1 MNRLFYFCTWLILGT
16 FVDKV
21 FVSGYEFCKSSSMN
35 IKVVKRYSVL
45 VILFFLPVAFL
56 LMLMPA
62 KHNYNA
68 LDIVQSDVREIRA
81 DSNQEL
87 AEHITVLTFFGK
99 KPLEKA
105 MAASNLKQLIYD
117 KFKGFKKF
125 QVISFLSPEAKSQLD
140 GLKKEIESHED
151 LKYWH
156 FVFSDDEDTQAIF
169 NSLKTDVPLDDN
181 LSTTRVFIIDGDLNQ
196 RGRLDDRTERE
207 RENKVTSYDLTS
219 YDGIE
224 VAILKN
230 KMSED
235 IRVLFTE
242 YREKRKGNPNS
253 STRRANELKGITDE
267 QEN

>member
-1 MNRLFYFCTWLILGT
+1 MILGL
-16 FVDKV
+16 KV
-21 FVSGYEFCKSSSMN
+21 ILRRSWIYKTSSMN
-35 IKVVKRYSVL
+35 IKLVKRYSVL

-56 LMLMPA
+56 LMLLPA

-68 LDIVQSDVREIRA
+68 LDMVKGDVQDIQDISDQML
-81 DSNQEL
+81 D
-87 AEHITVLTFFGK
+87 EHITVLAFFGK
-99 KPLEKA
+99 HPLKKA
-105 MAASNLKQLIYD
+105 MAASNLKELIYD

-125 QVISFLSPEAKSQLD
+125 QVIFFLSPEAESELS

-156 FVFSDDEDTQAIF
+156 FVFASDEETQLIYD
-169 NSLKTDVPLDDN
+169 SLLTDVPLDED
-181 LSTTRVFIIDGDLNQ
+181 LSTTRVFIIDSDLNQ

-207 RENKVTSYDLTS
+207 QENKIEVYDLTS
-219 YDGIE
+219 YDGLE

-242 YREKRKGNPNS
+242 YREKRKGNPDS
-253 STRRANELKGITDE
+253 STRRANELKGTTDE

>member
-1 MNRLFYFCTWLILGT
+1 
-16 FVDKV
+16 
-21 FVSGYEFCKSSSMN
+21 MN
-35 IKVVKRYSVL
+35 IKLVKRYTIL
-45 VILFFLPVAFL
+45 GILFFLPVAFL
-56 LMLMPA
+56 LMLYPA
-62 KHNYNA
+62 KHNYTA
-68 LDIVQSDVREIRA
+68 LDVVKEDVQEIKTISA
-81 DSNQEL
+81 YQLED
-87 AEHITVLTFFGK
+87 HITVLAFFGK

-105 MAASNLKQLIYD
+105 TAASNLKELIYD

-125 QVISFLSPEAKSQLD
+125 QIVAFISPEGDVDLPA
-140 GLKKEIESHED
+140 LKKEIESHED

-156 FVFSDDEDTQAIF
+156 FV
-169 NSLKTDVPLDDN
+169 VLDDDQTQRIYDSLISYRSLDEN
-181 LSTTRVFIIDGDLNQ
+181 LSTSSVFIVDGDLKQ

-207 RENKVTSYDLTS
+207 LENKAMAYDLTS
-219 YDGIE
+219 YDCFE

-242 YREKRKGNPNS
+242 YRDKRRGNSDS